1 VYIHFVTEFFD
12 MSSFELLNYCSQV
25 WVYGFTEW
33 MTFVVTLAMY
43 PAVTVLVNSTGRG
56 NSKPWNGEN

>member
-1 VYIHFVTEFFD
+1 
-12 MSSFELLNYCSQV
+12 MFELNYCLQI
-25 WVYGFTEW
+25 WVYGFAEW

-56 NSKPWNGEN
+56 NSIPWNGETQY

>member
-1 VYIHFVTEFFD
+1 
-12 MSSFELLNYCSQV
+12 MFELLNYCLQI
-25 WVYGFTEW
+25 WVYGFAEW

-56 NSKPWNGEN
+56 NSNPWNGENHYSCMYSRKCQL